1 MTNRHIDPA
10 TRFWNEAEASRTA
23 DYDPTDEQQED
34 VKSAYR
40 EASARASE
48 RDELDTAR
56 DDIDSLRQTFGSFG
70 KAIDFNTRMSKAYKA
85 DPATASDL
93 HARAYLSEFP
103 NPPFKAK
110 EPEEKPP
117 ADLTEA
123 ALDEWHLN
131 QSVRKA
137 LRSVPI
143 DKANADDLEQSKAL
157 VAQIKEEF
165 PGISLANAIKSA
177 AAVNEAMHMDPHGV
191 ATRLASAN
199 GLPATQGAVRDQ
211 QQAAQYQQQEAA
223 LSQWLTQTEAAGGFA
238 EDYRELEPVTL
249 QVLEHMNANGLR
261 TDNVANDLHN
271 AIVYARELT
280 AKARQQQHDKEAAEK
295 ARHASRSLSGSHADT
310 KPSDKP
316 GDDDESVEASAARAY
331 RAHAA

>member
-10 TRFWNEAEASRTA
+10 TRFWNEAGASRTA
-23 DYDPTDEQQED
+23 DYDPTDEPQED

-56 DDIDSLRQTFGSFG
+56 DDWL
-70 KAIDFNTRMSKAYKA
+70 AYA
-85 DPATASDL
+85 
-93 HARAYLSEFP
+93 H
-103 NPPFKAK
+103 
-110 EPEEKPP
+110 
-117 ADLTEA
+117 
-123 ALDEWHLN
+123 
-131 QSVRKA
+131 
-137 LRSVPI
+137 
-143 DKANADDLEQSKAL
+143 
-157 VAQIKEEF
+157 
-165 PGISLANAIKSA
+165 
-177 AAVNEAMHMDPHGV
+177 
-191 ATRLASAN
+191 
-199 GLPATQGAVRDQ
+199 GLPATQGAVRDH

-238 EDYRELEPVTL
+238 EDYRELEPVTV

-316 GDDDESVEASAARAY
+316 GDDDESVEVSVARAY